1 MKMIK
6 TVIFDF
12 DGTIANTL
20 PYTFRNLF
28 ELLKEEKVNINEQ
41 KMIKDVRSKNFQE
54 LMKEWKI
61 SWVRLPFILGK
72 IKQIQK
78 DLFNEIEKIKFFPGI
93 KKLLVELKRKNY
105 ILAILSSNLDNNIIK
120 FLKLNNLDYF
130 DYIHCGSEILGKSV
144 AISNF
149 IKENGWKKEES
160 IYVGDEL
167 RDLEA
172 CQKSGVKMIGVSWGL
187 NTTEILKKR
196 GADFIASKPS
206 KILKIIN
213 KN

>member
-1 MKMIK
+1 MIK

-196 GADFIASKPS
+196 GADFIVKKPS
-206 KILKIIN
+206 EILKIIN

>member
-1 MKMIK
+1 MKMIN

>member
-1 MKMIK
+1 MIK

-20 PYTFRNLF
+20 SYTFRNLF

-196 GADFIASKPS
+196 GADFIVKKPS
-206 KILKIIN
+206 EILKIIN

>member
-20 PYTFRNLF
+20 SYTFRNLF

-196 GADFIASKPS
+196 GADFIVKKPS
-206 KILKIIN
+206 EILKIIN

>member
-196 GADFIASKPS
+196 GADFIVKKPS
-206 KILKIIN
+206 EILKIIN

>member
-196 GADFIASKPS
+196 GAD
-206 KILKIIN
+206 
-213 KN
+213 

>member
-1 MKMIK
+1 MIK

>member
-1 MKMIK
+1 MIK

-78 DLFNEIEKIKFFPGI
+78 YLFNEIEKIKFFPGI